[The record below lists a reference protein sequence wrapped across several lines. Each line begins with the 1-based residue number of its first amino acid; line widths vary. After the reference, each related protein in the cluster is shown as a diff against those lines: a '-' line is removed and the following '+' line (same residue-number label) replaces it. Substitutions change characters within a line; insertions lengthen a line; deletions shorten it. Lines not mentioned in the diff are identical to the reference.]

1 MPSKRALYYCCTH
14 SITGPCRQA
23 SGMDAQIVNGSAD
36 AARTDLVVMLKAPA
50 NAKRR
55 LAAEIGDHAGEVA
68 AHLLN
73 CALEDASAWPGSTW
87 LSPANRRDRN
97 WLMTEM
103 ETESTLPR
111 AFRLEPVGRASPSG
125 PVNKKRGQ
133 FCGFVPQ
140 QGENLG
146 ERINTVDR
154 DLRRRGVTRLI
165 FLGTDCP
172 GLDSAYLGRAAGSL
186 QWADA
191 VLGPATD
198 GGVVLMGARRP
209 WPALDG
215 LNWSTESLC
224 AELRDLCREAG
235 WTVATLDAREDVD
248 TLQDLLGAGI
258 ALAGDRRASRQGL
271 AKWLRAH
278 DSELS
283 ARQSDIACETRR
295 GATS

>member
-1 MPSKRALYYCCTH
+1 
-14 SITGPCRQA
+14 
-23 SGMDAQIVNGSAD
+23 
-36 AARTDLVVMLKAPA
+36 MLKAPA

-73 CALEDASAWPGSTW
+73 CALEDANAWPGPTW
-87 LSPANRRDRN
+87 LSPANQRDRD
-97 WLMTEM
+97 WLLTEM
-103 ETESTLPR
+103 ETESALSQT
-111 AFRLEPVGRASPSG
+111 FRLAPVERARPSG
-125 PVNKKRGQ
+125 TVKTQRGQ
-133 FCGFVPQ
+133 FCGLVPQ

-154 DLRRRGVTRLI
+154 ELRGRGASRLI

-172 GLDSAYLGRAAGSL
+172 GLDSAYLGQAAGSL

-191 VLGPATD
+191 VLGPAAD

-209 WPALDG
+209 WPNLNG

-224 AELRDLCREAG
+224 EELRDLCREAG

-248 TLQDLLGAGI
+248 TLRDLLGAGI

-271 AKWLRAH
+271 AEWLQAH
-278 DSELS
+278 ISALS
-283 ARQSDIACETRR
+283 ARQRDMTGEARR
-295 GATS
+295 EGTP

>member
-1 MPSKRALYYCCTH
+1 
-14 SITGPCRQA
+14 
-23 SGMDAQIVNGSAD
+23 
-36 AARTDLVVMLKAPA
+36 MLKAPA

-55 LAAEIGDHAGEVA
+55 LAAEIGDQAGEVA

-73 CALEDASAWPGSTW
+73 CALEDANAWPGPIW

-97 WLMTEM
+97 WLMTKM

-111 AFRLEPVGRASPSG
+111 AFRLAPVGRASP
-125 PVNKKRGQ
+125 RGTVKTQ
-133 FCGFVPQ
+133 HGEFCGLVPQ
-140 QGENLG
+140 QGKNLG

-154 DLRRRGVTRLI
+154 NLRGRGVSRLI

-172 GLDSAYLGRAAGSL
+172 GLDSAYLGQAAGSL

-191 VLGPATD
+191 VLGPAAD

-209 WPALDG
+209 WPNLNG
-215 LNWSTESLC
+215 LNWSTEFLC

-248 TLQDLLGAGI
+248 TLQDLLGAG
-258 ALAGDRRASRQGL
+258 ATLADDRRASRQEL
-271 AKWLRAH
+271 AGWLRAH
-278 DSELS
+278 NSTLC
-283 ARQSDIACETRR
+283 ARQRDMTCEARR
-295 GATS
+295 EGTS